1 MGVFPPGMRIVERE
15 LAELLKIGRLPVR
28 DTLVDLEHKG
38 QIVVRGNGRC
48 VINLERFDG

>member
-15 LAELLKIGRLPVR
+15 LAKLLSRMPVR
-28 DTLVDLEHKG
+28 DALVDLERNG
-38 QIVVRGNGRC
+38 QIVSRGNGRC